1 VDLNDYWQE
10 NKRFVMT
17 VAGGALLFMIGELLI
32 GKYIGS
38 ELAKQR
44 TSVAR
49 LTSDLGKQRFQRSD
63 LAMARDE
70 NEALLE
76 ASRTLAEKVGFHPRA
91 GFTLEADRGS
101 AGNQYF
107 ARVSDVRDR
116 LLSEAGRHNM
126 RLQKDLGLPALAPT
140 REEEIVRYLE
150 ALDLLERVVD
160 IGLEVGV
167 PRIDKIEIRLDP
179 GLNARKGFGKLERTR
194 ISMRL
199 VGPSASLVRLLA
211 ETQSP
216 ARGSSLLI
224 DDVAMAPEKLKAGEA
239 WMEIT
244 FVVIRL
250 HDVGPVGEEEAA

>member
-1 VDLNDYWQE
+1 MDLNDYWQE

-17 VAGGALLFMIGELLI
+17 VAGGALLFLIGELLI
-32 GKYIGS
+32 GKYIGG
-38 ELAKQR
+38 ELTKQR
-44 TSVAR
+44 ASVAR
-49 LTSDLGKQRFQRSD
+49 LTSDIAKPRFGRSD
-63 LAMARDE
+63 LGLARDE
-70 NEALLE
+70 NEALSTATE
-76 ASRTLAEKVGFHPRA
+76 TLAERVGFVPRP
-91 GFTLEADRGS
+91 GFTLDPARGS
-101 AGNQYF
+101 VGNQYF
-107 ARVSDVRDR
+107 ARVSVVRDR

-140 REEEIVRYLE
+140 RPEEIERYLE

-194 ISMRL
+194 VAMRL
-199 VGPSASLVRLLA
+199 TGPSAALVRLLA

-216 ARGSSLLI
+216 ARGASLSI
-224 DDVAMAPEKLKAGEA
+224 DDLAMAPEKLKAGEA

-244 FVVIRL
+244 FTVIRL
-250 HDVGPVGEEEAA
+250 HGVGAEREEEAA

>member
-1 VDLNDYWQE
+1 LDLNDYWQE

-17 VAGGALLFMIGELLI
+17 VAGGALLFLIGELLI
-32 GKYIGS
+32 GKYIGG
-38 ELAKQR
+38 ELTKERA
-44 TSVAR
+44 SVSR
-49 LTSDLGKQRFQRSD
+49 LTSDLAKPRFSRSD
-63 LAMARDE
+63 LGLAREE
-70 NEALLE
+70 NEALRQATE
-76 ASRTLAEKVGFHPRA
+76 TLAAAVGFVPRP
-91 GFTLEADRGS
+91 GFALDPARGS

-116 LLSEAGRHNM
+116 LLNEAGRHNM

-140 REEEIVRYLE
+140 RPEEIERYLE

-179 GLNARKGFGKLERTR
+179 GLNARKGVGKLERTR
-194 ISMRL
+194 VAMR
-199 VGPSASLVRLLA
+199 VAGPSAALVRLLA

-216 ARGSSLLI
+216 QRGASLAI
-224 DDVAMAPEKLKAGEA
+224 DDLAMAPEKLKPGEA

-244 FVVIRL
+244 FAVIRL
-250 HDVGPVGEEEAA
+250 QGVDPDGEEEAV